1 MEKKKGKDDVPFFY
15 KGRKTA
21 TKSRDFQGENY
32 PDLTTG
38 EQIAELPD
46 IPNKVISEHPIP
58 TQGEWIPKCVEI
70 HKGGIMELGG
80 DACTS
85 RTPKTRKTPSRHEQ
99 PSMRRGKKTNSKLSM
114 STLNCALL
122 LLIFFSFFLISLSSY
137 SL

>member
-1 MEKKKGKDDVPFFY
+1 VSLQFLSFWAINRGVFSSVYIINIFMEKKKGKEDVPFFY

-21 TKSRDFQGENY
+21 TKSKDIQGENY

-58 TQGEWIPKCVEI
+58 TQGEWIPKYVEI

-80 DACTS
+80 DACTR
-85 RTPKTRKTPSRHEQ
+85 RTPTAAHSGKGLPPNQMENPGKE
-99 PSMRRGKKTNSKLSM
+99 RR
-114 STLNCALL
+114 
-122 LLIFFSFFLISLSSY
+122 SL
-137 SL
+137 

>member
-58 TQGEWIPKCVEI
+58 VEI
-70 HKGGIMELGG
+70 HKGWIMELGG
-80 DACTS
+80 DACTR
-85 RTPKTRKTPSRHEQ
+85 RTPTAAHS
-99 PSMRRGKKTNSKLSM
+99 GKGVPPNQMENPGKGKR
-114 STLNCALL
+114 
-122 LLIFFSFFLISLSSY
+122 SL
-137 SL
+137 